1 MEQERQ
7 MAEGQQTIRERTLMS
22 KRIFEQ
28 RGLIIWFAIGL
39 VLLGVLVAIGYHF
52 EWTGFGDS
60 VREVGKDKD
69 LRRAKTLWDWMQL
82 LVVPAALAIGGFWLA
97 NRAQKQRDRE
107 NEDAQNR
114 RDAENKQRREHEQY
128 LEQQRAQDA
137 ALQSYLDQMSHL
149 ILENALFASQQP
161 DDVHRTLARART
173 LTILERLDKDR
184 KRYVLQFLYESRLI
198 DQEQSIIRLKEAN
211 LSEANLSQTHLP
223 GANLPWTNLS
233 NADLSNADLHG
244 ANLSEA
250 NLSNANLSNANL
262 SGADLSGAH
271 KLAADGSQQV
281 VPNEEL
287 EEQTKSLEGATM
299 PNVQKYEDWLKG
311 RGEDGK
317 NSGA

>member
-1 MEQERQ
+1 MKHERQ
-7 MAEGQQTIRERTLMS
+7 MAEGQQPIRECTLTF
-22 KRIFEQ
+22 KRVFVPRWKPTPEQ
-28 RGLIIWFAIGL
+28 RLWIIRFTIVL
-39 VLLGVLVAIGYHF
+39 VILGVLVAIGYRL

-82 LVVPAALAIGGFWLA
+82 LVVPAALAIGGFWLTH
-97 NRAQKQRDRE
+97 RAQKQRDKE
-107 NEDAQNR
+107 NEDAQKR
-114 RDAENKQRREHEQY
+114 RDAENEQRREHEQF

-149 ILENALFASQQP
+149 ILEKSLFASQP
-161 DDVHRTLARART
+161 HDVHRTLARART

-184 KRYVLQFLYESRLI
+184 KRYILQFLYESRLI
-198 DQEQSIIRLKEAN
+198 DQEQCIIRLKEAN

-233 NADLSNADLHG
+233 RADLSNADLHG
-244 ANLSEA
+244 ANLSNA

-271 KLAADGSQQV
+271 KLAADGSQ
-281 VPNEEL
+281 
-287 EEQTKSLEGATM
+287 
-299 PNVQKYEDWLKG
+299 
-311 RGEDGK
+311 
-317 NSGA
+317 